1 MPLQKTDIE
10 RVPYN
15 GPAVIG
21 YNRLEGV
28 PDSPDYRKALGAEI
42 HDALWM
48 LTRQWQM
55 GEFDAED
62 AGTPVKS
69 KILVD
74 VQQMTHIQTG
84 ENNINPIDPSFP
96 LEMTVE
102 QEAWNPDL
110 TFRMAA
116 GKLLKEVLVENNLG
130 AEISLFIE
138 KFKVQLLENA
148 KPDSGEG
155 RLYSMIR
162 FNRVDASIFDSLKNR
177 VLDGYAFY
185 QYLNLPGDEY
195 DNWVRSIS
203 MDAVVI
209 DRANKAGKDFKG
221 QFEFF
226 YGDQTNKL
234 NLCWKPESLEYQ
246 FSIMNDADPNTATVL
261 EAASYLGDRL
271 DWYDFEIKKTGNVSV
286 ETSMHTFVPG
296 PVTYPGMPESRWWQM
311 EESIINFGN
320 VNVKTTDLPTLMLI
334 DFALIYGNDW
344 MLIPL
349 PMKLNSLCTVKGI
362 LIKDVF
368 GFHTFVPPV
377 DRSANNSWD
386 KWSLF
391 SQYAS
396 DHKKDPPAFYLAPA
410 LTKSIEEE
418 PLEKVSFLR
427 DEVSNMVWAFENIV
441 PGAMGKG
448 LRGTEIAT
456 QEDKADDIT
465 PGSEL
470 VLKYILGKKV
480 PFYQV
485 PFIPVK
491 VPFDSSHSQMR
502 LQRAAM
508 PTGSNSRGVLLT
520 EVPSPFYIREEEIPG
535 VGTMVNRHWQRS
547 RWINGVVSQWIG
559 REKQTGKSEGNAS
572 LEFDQLVYSEKK

>member
-1 MPLQKTDIE
+1 MPLRKLDIA
-10 RVPYN
+10 RAPYN

-28 PDSPDYRKALGAEI
+28 PDSPDYRKSLSAEV

-55 GEFDAED
+55 GEFDGED
-62 AGTPVKS
+62 AGTAVKS

-74 VQQMTHIQTG
+74 RQQMTHLQTG
-84 ENNINPIDPSFP
+84 KDIDAIDPAFP

-102 QEAWNPDL
+102 QESWIPDL
-110 TFRMAA
+110 SFRIAA
-116 GKLLKEVLVENNLG
+116 GRLLKEVLMENKLD
-130 AEISLFIE
+130 AEINLFVE
-138 KFKVQLLENA
+138 QFKIQLLENS
-148 KPDSGEG
+148 KPDSVEG

-162 FNRVDASIFDSLKNR
+162 FNRVDANIFDAVKNR

-185 QYLNLPGDEY
+185 QYLILPGDEY
-195 DNWVRSIS
+195 DNWVKSIFT
-203 MDAVVI
+203 DPVVV
-209 DRANKAGKDFKG
+209 DEARKAGKDFKR
-221 QFEFF
+221 QFDFF
-226 YGDQTNKL
+226 YGDKMNKR
-234 NLCWKPESLEYQ
+234 NTCWKPESLEYQ
-246 FSIMNDADPNTATVL
+246 FSIMNDADPKTATVL

-271 DWYDFEIKKTGNVSV
+271 DWYDFEIKNTGNNAV
-286 ETSMHTFVPG
+286 ETALYTFVPG
-296 PVTYPGMPESRWWQM
+296 PVTYPGMPASRWWEM
-311 EESIINFGN
+311 EENIINFGN

-349 PMKLNSLCTVKGI
+349 PVKVNSLCTVRGI

-377 DRSANNSWD
+377 DRSASTSWD

-391 SQYAS
+391 SQYAT
-396 DHKKDPPAFYLAPA
+396 DNKKEPPAFYLAPA
-410 LTKSIEEE
+410 LAKAIEEE
-418 PLEKVSFLR
+418 PIEKVSFVR
-427 DEVSNMVWAFENIV
+427 DEVSNMMWAFENIV

-448 LRGTEIAT
+448 LRGTEISL

-470 VLKYILGKKV
+470 VLKYILGKKI
-480 PFYQV
+480 PFYQI
-485 PFIPVK
+485 PFIPVE
-491 VPFDSSHSQMR
+491 VDASLSQIR
-502 LQRAAM
+502 LQRAVM
-508 PTGSNSRGVLLT
+508 PTGSNPRGVLLT
-520 EVPSPFYIREEEIPG
+520 EVPSPFYIREEEISG
-535 VGTMVNRHWQRS
+535 AGTVVNRHWQRS

-559 REKQTGKSEGNAS
+559 REKETGKSEGNS
-572 LEFDQLVYSEKK
+572 TLEFDLLVYSEKK